1 MISPSTPSNPSNP
14 SIPSTPSIPSKK
26 VLIITYYWPPSG
38 GSGVQ
43 RWLKFTKYLR
53 DFNWEPVIYT
63 PENPETPVE
72 DNSLFRDIPEGITVL
87 KKKIWEPYSFYK
99 KFLGQKEEDKIQTGF
114 LTEKKKPKRK
124 EKISVWI
131 RGNLFIPDAR
141 KFWIRPSVKYLTT
154 YLKKNPVD
162 IIISTGPPHSMHL
175 IALGLKKRLNIP
187 WLADFRDPWTN
198 IDFYKDLLLTPRAD
212 NKHKKLEQ
220 SVLKETDSL
229 IVVGSTLKKEYEN
242 LGAEK
247 VSVITNGFDQDDYK
261 DDDICLD
268 KKFSILHVGTIT
280 YSRNPKDFWSVLS
293 ELVNELQDFAD
304 DLEIKLIG
312 KTDLSVDEN
321 IAKLDLQKFVRK
333 TNYLSHKEAIREQQK
348 SHVLFLPINNTQNAK
363 GIITGKLFEYLA
375 ARRPVLAIGPTDGDV
390 AEILNNTNAG
400 RISGFGENTRLKNH
414 ILALYHNY
422 KKGKLQINAGDVSK
436 YSRKNLTE
444 ELVKLLNES
453 IK

>member
-87 KKKIWEPYSFYK
+87 KKRIWEPYSFYK

-220 SVLKETDSL
+220 SVLKEADSL

-333 TNYLSHKEAIREQQK
+333 KNYLPHKEAIQEQQK
-348 SHVLFLPINNTQNAK
+348 SHVLFLSINNTQNAK

-390 AEILNNTNAG
+390 AEILNITNAG

>member
-1 MISPSTPSNPSNP
+1 MHI
-14 SIPSTPSIPSKK
+14 KK

-63 PENPETPVE
+63 PENPEIPVE
-72 DNSLFRDIPEGITVL
+72 DSSLMKDIPEGITVL

-99 KFLGQKEEDKIQTGF
+99 KFLGQKAEDKIQTGF
-114 LTEKKKPKRK
+114 LTEKRKPKRK

-141 KFWIRPSVKYLTT
+141 KFWIRPSVKYLAT

-198 IDFYKDLLLTPRAD
+198 IDFYKDLKLTRWAD
-212 NKHKKLEQ
+212 NHHHKFEQ
-220 SVLKETDSL
+220 QVLNQANL
-229 IVVGSTLKKEYEN
+229 ITTVSWNWANEFRD
-242 LGAEK
+242 LGAENIE
-247 VSVITNGFDQDDYK
+247 VITNGYDPDDFKGLKIKPDTRFVITHIGSMNK
-261 DDDICLD
+261 D
-268 KKFSILHVGTIT
+268 
-280 YSRNPKDFWSVLS
+280 RNPIAFWQVLANICIKNK
-293 ELVNELQDFAD
+293 EFKQDLV
-304 DLEIKLIG
+304 IRLIG
-312 KTDLSVDEN
+312 NVDISVWEN
-321 IAKLDLQKFVRK
+321 I
-333 TNYLSHKEAIREQQK
+333 KEFNLKANVKHINHLNHPEVIKHIKK
-348 SHVLFLPINNTQNAK
+348 SQILLLPLNNTPNVS
-363 GIITGKLFEYLA
+363 GIIPGKIFEYLA
-375 ARRPVLAIGPTDGDV
+375 AKRFILVIGPTDGDAAQIV
-390 AEILNNTNAG
+390 NNIKAG
-400 RISGFGENTRLKNH
+400 KVFGFENYSGLKNN
-414 ILALYHNY
+414 ILALYHDY
-422 KKGKLQINAGDVSK
+422 KKGNLQISAGDISG

-444 ELVKLLNES
+444 KLAKLLNAL